1 MSYYALI
8 TFIIGVFIISILGL
22 QNATN
27 RILKM
32 VLSQYEWTLYAS
44 NLKRL
49 IPGYAMYY
57 LYRWKRQVKKETKKQ
72 KLKGG

>member
-1 MSYYALI
+1 MPYTTLI
-8 TFIIGVFIISILGL
+8 IFLTAVFIISILGW

-44 NLKRL
+44 SLKRL

-57 LYRWKRQVKKETKKQ
+57 LYRWKKQVKNETRKQ
-72 KLKGG
+72 KLKG